1 MFLWKYRPFIVIHL
15 VKCSDDFSIQLKKNK
30 IEQKS
35 RLHSSQNTRTLS
47 MALQS
52 PRDPTLIP
60 TSLLSILIS
69 DHYFIFHTTL
79 LSLVSTWFLILLGPL
94 QVLSLL
100 LNNSSLRDQHD
111 PFPHSFQVSV
121 QMSVYRDCPWKLY
134 IKYHTTPN
142 SVYPISHDLF
152 SIIYDYLELFVY
164 MCYPL
169 KCKLHKVTTFFNCS
183 ISGVLEQCLCTQ

>member
-1 MFLWKYRPFIVIHL
+1 MLWWFFHTTQK
-15 VKCSDDFSIQLKKNK
+15 SK

-52 PRDPTLIP
+52 PIDPTLIP

-69 DHYFIFHTTL
+69 DHYFIFRTTL
-79 LSLVSTWFLILLGPL
+79 LSLVSTWFLIILGPL

-111 PFPHSFQVSV
+111 SFPHSFQVSV

-142 SVYPISHDLF
+142 SVYSISHDLF

-164 MCYPL
+164 MSYPL
-169 KCKLHKVTTFFNCS
+169 KCKLHQVTNFFQLQYLWCPRTMPLYT
-183 ISGVLEQCLCTQ
+183 IIKQ